1 MRQNCNHLEKKKTM
15 PPNSEDPEAALEEIA
30 NGYPNNCGDKEP
42 TLTHLLVAAEG
53 MALETLQEPLRKLVS
68 PPNVPKDEGS

>member
-1 MRQNCNHLEKKKTM
+1 M
-15 PPNSEDPEAALEEIA
+15 PPNSEDPEAPLEEIA
-30 NGYPNNCGDKEP
+30 NGYPNNGGDKEP
-42 TLTHLLVAAEG
+42 TQTHLLVAAEG